1 MKRKNNLRRVLIAVL
16 CISLTVFGVTSDYL
30 KVPISVAANTIINA
44 YGTDKIVAM
53 AESESVTTTTVAV
66 KTEDVAH
73 SVPQTTTV
81 PTTTMANAVAVSSN
95 AKGKISNVTLNQNGA
110 TSVSNLHIAN
120 KTGKTVDVAAQLKVK
135 PDFTIYKN
143 ASPQVLIVHTHA
155 TECYFPKESD
165 VYYDDWATRTA
176 DKSKNTV
183 AVGQIITDKLNAA
196 GIVTLHDE
204 TLHDKD
210 AYNGSYER
218 ARKTIQSYLDKYP
231 SIDVVLDIHRDAI
244 TYDDG
249 TKVSPTIEIDGKKAA
264 QIMIATGCNSGN
276 VTDHDNWIENFR
288 FAIRLQKSCEEKYGK
303 FARPLYF
310 VSKKYN
316 HDLTPGSLL
325 IEMGSEANTL
335 EQVKYSA
342 ELLSNALI
350 SVLDGL
356 QAD

>member
-1 MKRKNNLRRVLIAVL
+1 M

-30 KVPISVAANTIINA
+30 QVPISVAANAIIKV
-44 YGTDKIVAM
+44 YGTEEVVAVSNNTAETTTAKSDDSDKP
-53 AESESVTTTTVAV
+53 AESTETTNTTTA
-66 KTEDVAH
+66 
-73 SVPQTTTV
+73 
-81 PTTTMANAVAVSSN
+81 PTTTIANAVAVSSS
-95 AKGKISNVTLNQNGA
+95 AKGKISNVTLNQSGA
-110 TSVSNLHIAN
+110 TNVSNLHIAN

-143 ASPQVLIVHTHA
+143 ASPQVLVVHTHA

-183 AVGQIITDKLNAA
+183 AVGQIIADKLNAA

-218 ARKTIQSYLDKYP
+218 TRKTIQSYLDKYP

-249 TKVSPTIEIDGKKAA
+249 TKVCPTVEIDGKKAA

-276 VTDHDNWIENFR
+276 VADHDNWIENFR

-303 FARPLYF
+303 FARSLYF

-350 SVLDGL
+350 PVLENL
-356 QAD
+356 QSD